1 MQCKS
6 PGIFKT
12 LCRSITQVRTVCWE
26 NEVTS
31 VLMTR
36 NCVWWKEVTIKQGLK
51 SVDPLQYTG
60 LMENKGLSWF
70 LWYHCGGG
78 PRAGRC
84 HCAHLLASFH
94 PAVSSRSVSVMSV
107 PADDFS
113 VQTVVWGPA
122 HAWPPI
128 LKQQWLI
135 KALVLKLC
143 ICILDNEKQ
152 RIKSAQTQHC
162 NESLPHKVYSLKFF
176 CFVFCM

>member
-1 MQCKS
+1 
-6 PGIFKT
+6 
-12 LCRSITQVRTVCWE
+12 
-26 NEVTS
+26 
-31 VLMTR
+31 
-36 NCVWWKEVTIKQGLK
+36 
-51 SVDPLQYTG
+51 
-60 LMENKGLSWF
+60 MENKGLC
-70 LWYHCGGG
+70 LYHCGGG

-84 HCAHLLASFH
+84 HCAHLLASIH
-94 PAVSSRSVSVMSV
+94 PAVSSPSVSVMSV

-128 LKQQWLI
+128 LKQQWFI

-162 NESLPHKVYSLKFF
+162 NESLPHKVYSLKFVLF
-176 CFVFCM
+176 CFLHVDSTTYINLLDHSTYWLCTSLPVVYITYYTQPVLSS